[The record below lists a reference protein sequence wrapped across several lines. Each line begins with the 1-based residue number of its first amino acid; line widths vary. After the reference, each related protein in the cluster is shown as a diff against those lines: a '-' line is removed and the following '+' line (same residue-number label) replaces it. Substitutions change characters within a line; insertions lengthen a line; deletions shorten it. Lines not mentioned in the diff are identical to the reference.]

1 MYMYI
6 RWYFFITIFSSLG
19 VDILSD
25 IILNPLLGK
34 QEIER
39 ERGVILREMEVW
51 LDPLDVFFFSLSL
64 LILAQV

>member
-1 MYMYI
+1 MVV
-6 RWYFFITIFSSLG
+6 FITIFSSLG